1 MIENG
6 LIEPIYLAPFKHP
19 FPIWYNANARCDYH
33 VGIPGHSTENCNAF
47 KYKVQNLI
55 KLGKL
60 KFKESNELVGVEGKA
75 KKMIRQEE
83 KAPREAGSKKPAI
96 LRDPSTAKGSAE

>member
-1 MIENG
+1 M
-6 LIEPIYLAPFKHP
+6 APFKHP

-33 VGIPGHSTENCNAF
+33 VGIPGHSTKNCIAL

-60 KFKESNELVGVEGKA
+60 KFEESNELVGVEGMSGAKA
-75 KKMIRQEE
+75 KND
-83 KAPREAGSKKPAI
+83 KARRKGP
-96 LRDPSTAKGSAE
+96 KGSRL